1 MVEVECKD
9 EKEAVYEEDRV
20 PVAVEL
26 REGELDKDPLE
37 DAHWVGLSVGEMEV
51 ESLKLGE
58 AEGVAVENP
67 LTLPHALGEIEG
79 EEEWLEESVVEGH
92 GVEDWVVMVET
103 EGLAEGHGVGL
114 LQLEGETDRVEE
126 VDSDTV
132 SVGV

>member
-1 MVEVECKD
+1 M
-9 EKEAVYEEDRV
+9 YEEDRL

-26 REGELDKDPLE
+26 REGEPDKDSLE

-58 AEGVAVENP
+58 AEGVAVEKP
-67 LTLPHALGEIEG
+67 LKLPHELGEIEG
-79 EEEWLEESVVEGH
+79 EGEWLEESVVEGH
-92 GVEDWVVMVET
+92 GVEDWVVKVET
-103 EGLAEGHGVGL
+103 EELAEGHGVGL